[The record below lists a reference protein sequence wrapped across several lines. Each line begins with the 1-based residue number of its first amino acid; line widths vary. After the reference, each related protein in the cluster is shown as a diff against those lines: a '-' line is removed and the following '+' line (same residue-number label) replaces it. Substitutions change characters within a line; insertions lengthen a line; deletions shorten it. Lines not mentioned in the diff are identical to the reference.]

1 MHRPRIEQHHIHTFR
16 MDSDVSPKDGLTART
31 CQSPSSGRNSDRLS
45 NCNKGIVMKRLALLC
60 LALLL
65 CLAVPAAAADK
76 TGKHSEKQTQKEHIP
91 PATSFERFS
100 AVLPQGWTGED
111 QSGFHSGDN
120 REYMLM
126 IGKKGDT
133 SFEAAL
139 TIFILPNLKGEDAK
153 SLAGQS
159 AQMQNNASAVT
170 EKDGFWSFTGEPR
183 SKISGGEALT
193 RVRAT
198 PDLMLIIV
206 SQDPKNLGAEKV
218 FQSLV
223 PITADA
229 KKLFQ
234 RP

>member
-1 MHRPRIEQHHIHTFR
+1 
-16 MDSDVSPKDGLTART
+16 
-31 CQSPSSGRNSDRLS
+31 
-45 NCNKGIVMKRLALLC
+45 
-60 LALLL
+60 
-65 CLAVPAAAADK
+65 
-76 TGKHSEKQTQKEHIP
+76 
-91 PATSFERFS
+91 
-100 AVLPQGWTGED
+100 
-111 QSGFHSGDN
+111 
-120 REYMLM
+120 MLM

>member
-1 MHRPRIEQHHIHTFR
+1 
-16 MDSDVSPKDGLTART
+16 
-31 CQSPSSGRNSDRLS
+31 
-45 NCNKGIVMKRLALLC
+45 MKRLPLLC

-65 CLAVPAAAADK
+65 CFAVPVAAADK
-76 TGKHSEKQTQKEHIP
+76 HPEKQTQQEQLP
-91 PATSFERFS
+91 PVTTFERFS

-139 TIFILPNLKGEDAK
+139 TLFILPNLKGQDAK
-153 SLAGQS
+153 SLAEQS
-159 AQMQNNASAVT
+159 AQLQDNAGAVS

-223 PITADA
+223 PLTPDA
-229 KKLFQ
+229 KKLFA

>member
-1 MHRPRIEQHHIHTFR
+1 
-16 MDSDVSPKDGLTART
+16 
-31 CQSPSSGRNSDRLS
+31 
-45 NCNKGIVMKRLALLC
+45 MKRLALLC

-159 AQMQNNASAVT
+159 AQMQNM
-170 EKDGFWSFTGEPR
+170 EPAGVLIVLLPG
-183 SKISGGEALT
+183 KEFFLKPLALL
-193 RVRAT
+193 A
-198 PDLMLIIV
+198 LHCV
-206 SQDPKNLGAEKV
+206 SVLPSTQ
-218 FQSLV
+218 
-223 PITADA
+223 
-229 KKLFQ
+229 
-234 RP
+234 

>member
-1 MHRPRIEQHHIHTFR
+1 
-16 MDSDVSPKDGLTART
+16 
-31 CQSPSSGRNSDRLS
+31 
-45 NCNKGIVMKRLALLC
+45 MKRLALLC

-76 TGKHSEKQTQKEHIP
+76 TDNRPETQTQKTP
-91 PATSFERFS
+91 STPGANFERFS
-100 AVLPQGWTGED
+100 VLLPQGWTGED

-126 IGKKGDT
+126 LGKKGDA
-133 SFEAAL
+133 SFEASL

-153 SLAGQS
+153 SLAEQS
-159 AQMQNNASAVT
+159 ARMQNNASAVT

-183 SKISGGEALT
+183 SKISGSEALT

-223 PITADA
+223 PRSPDA
-229 KKLFQ
+229 RKLFP

>member
-1 MHRPRIEQHHIHTFR
+1 
-16 MDSDVSPKDGLTART
+16 
-31 CQSPSSGRNSDRLS
+31 
-45 NCNKGIVMKRLALLC
+45 MKRLALLC

-65 CLAVPAAAADK
+65 CLAVPAAAADR
-76 TGKHSEKQTQKEHIP
+76 HAEKQTQKIP
-91 PATSFERFS
+91 APGTNFERFS
-100 AVLPQGWTGED
+100 ALLPQGWTGED

-133 SFEAAL
+133 SFEASL
-139 TIFILPNLKGEDAK
+139 TLFILPNLKGEDAR
-153 SLAGQS
+153 SLAEQS
-159 AQMQNNASAVT
+159 ARMQNNASAVT

-183 SKISGGEALT
+183 SKISGSEALT

-223 PITADA
+223 PLSPDA
-229 KKLFQ
+229 KKVF
-234 RP
+234 PHS

>member
-1 MHRPRIEQHHIHTFR
+1 
-16 MDSDVSPKDGLTART
+16 
-31 CQSPSSGRNSDRLS
+31 
-45 NCNKGIVMKRLALLC
+45 MKRLALLC

-76 TGKHSEKQTQKEHIP
+76 HAGKQPQKEHLP

-111 QSGFHSGDN
+111 QSGFHTGDN

-133 SFEAAL
+133 AFEAGL
-139 TIFILPNLKGEDAK
+139 TLFILPNLKGEDAK
-153 SLAGQS
+153 NLAEQS
-159 AQMQNNASAVT
+159 ARMQNNAGPVT

-198 PDLMLIIV
+198 PELMLIIV

-223 PITADA
+223 PISADA
-229 KKLFQ
+229 KKLFP